1 MASEKLREK
10 AFFIRNFIFGV
21 EDSLVSTVGLLSG
34 VVVGGVPKDAV
45 VLVGV
50 VLIFVEALS
59 MGVGSLLSEHSV
71 EVYIKQGEVPLRR
84 SALGGLIM
92 FFSYFVSGFI
102 PLSPY
107 LIFDVNY
114 AFWISIAVSL
124 LSLFLLGAI
133 SGRIFHVKVFRE
145 GMEMFIIGGAAVVVG
160 VIIGMII
167 GA

>member
-1 MASEKLREK
+1 M
-10 AFFIRNFIFGV
+10 
-21 EDSLVSTVGLLSG
+21 EDSLVSRVGLLSG
-34 VVVGGVPKDAV
+34 VVVGGVSKDAV
-45 VLVGV
+45 ILTGI

-84 SALGGLIM
+84 SAPGGLIM
-92 FFSYFVSGFI
+92 FFSYFVFGFI
-102 PLSPY
+102 PLFPY
-107 LIFDVNY
+107 LIIDVNY
-114 AFWISIAVSL
+114 AFWVSIAVSL

-133 SGRIFHVKVFRE
+133 SGRIFHVKAFRG

-160 VIIGMII
+160 VIVGIII